1 MSKKAYFIAGID
13 TNIGKTIVSAILTE
27 ALEADYWKPIQSGDL
42 TNSDSDKLK
51 ALISNSKTA
60 LHPNAYALQEAASPH
75 YSASLENIHIDLTSI
90 HLPKTENHLIV
101 EGAGGLLVPL
111 NDKDLL
117 IDCIQ
122 NLGIEV
128 ILVIK
133 NYLGSI
139 NHSLLSIEAL
149 KARKIPVRG
158 LIFNGPTNA
167 ASEDYILAYSGLAFL
182 GRIREEKNFD
192 KEKIKEYAKQF
203 QFLAHD

>member
-42 TNSDSDKLK
+42 TNSDSDKLQ
-51 ALISNSKTA
+51 ALISNSKTTI
-60 LHPNAYALQEAASPH
+60 HPNAYALQEAASPH
-75 YSASLENIHIDLTSI
+75 YSAALENIHIDLASI

-158 LIFNGPTNA
+158 LIFNGPSNA
-167 ASEDYILAYSGLAFL
+167 AREDYILAYSGLAFL